1 MKLDKKLNVIYI
13 VASEKGISGGE
24 KVIYRHSE
32 ILNKYFKNINSEII
46 PLKRN
51 KISKYKNSFL
61 KIINKKNKY
70 TGWSIKDIEIKK
82 AHEPKFNVHNPKFRN
97 KFSNQYRF
105 NWKCFLSILYNY

>member
-51 KISKYKNSFL
+51 KISKYKNSF
-61 KIINKKNKY
+61 KNNKQ
-70 TGWSIKDIEIKK
+70 KK
-82 AHEPKFNVHNPKFRN
+82 
-97 KFSNQYRF
+97 
-105 NWKCFLSILYNY
+105 